1 MKGPNVFIDIYTGV
15 TVTNL
20 QGSDHLINTGK
31 RDEQM
36 HENMK
41 EYISEK
47 EAREKR
53 LAVYTEKIQETVL
66 NKSAEIIRFL
76 VEERHAQ
83 KMTQQE
89 ISDITGIQPSN
100 LARFESGGRVPT
112 LVVLEKYANALGKH
126 IEIKICDD

>member
-1 MKGPNVFIDIYTGV
+1 MEG
-15 TVTNL
+15 
-20 QGSDHLINTGK
+20 
-31 RDEQM
+31 
-36 HENMK
+36 NMQ
-41 EYISEK
+41 EYLTEK

-66 NKSAEIIRFL
+66 NKSAETIRLL
-76 VEERHAQ
+76 VEERHNQ

-89 ISDITGIQPSN
+89 LSDTGIQPSN

-112 LVVLEKYANALGKH
+112 LIVLEKYANALGKH